1 MNRVDIEHATEYWDE
16 LLLADGFNDAIVG
29 IHSDTGVVYYS
40 KEMVIQIL
48 IQEHG
53 MSDIDAMEYAD
64 YNIFGGYVGEKTP
77 IFLEDFFITQ

>member
-1 MNRVDIEHATEYWDE
+1 MKKVDIEHALEYWDDI
-16 LLLADGFNDAIVG
+16 LLADGFNDAIVG

-40 KEMVIQIL
+40 KEAVIQIL

-64 YNIFGGYVGEKTP
+64 YNVFGAYVGEKTP
-77 IFLEDFFITQ
+77 IFLEDFFIEQ